1 MISRYCERCGRSTQ
15 DGNLWC
21 QDRDCPAEAGYSV
34 FRYGDYLG
42 DMKITKQVTVWRT
55 ATIYE
60 AERDGKP
67 VWVKVAHTSP
77 ECEERLKEE
86 AQFLR
91 KLFPHSDTKPS
102 FFQSFR
108 PTARSVLPQLLP
120 PYPTPTNR
128 PYGELSVDGTPRVFS
143 VFAPFDGV
151 VLRDMLLEMPQIW
164 HYEAAWIVS
173 SLAGALHPLSA
184 RNLIHLN
191 LTPDIIVIDKDAQG
205 HMRPALVDLGW
216 LADTKINPDRFAE
229 IVSRSEPAY
238 TAPEVSAA
246 KSASAL
252 LPASDAYSLG
262 MIYFEMLKG
271 KPGYEPVLQHDNDLR
286 QSVIKNLTPLQVER
300 PELAASGVVEIVEK
314 AISPRVRFGSVD
326 HLRQALDKIYGKPQ
340 PEKRPVPM
348 RFYVLMGVIGVVLLA
363 IIVLALLV
371 LLQASHA
378 PLG

>member
-42 DMKITKQVTVWRT
+42 DMKISRQVTVWRT
-55 ATIYE
+55 ATLYE

-86 AQFLR
+86 ALFLR
-91 KLFPHSDTKPS
+91 KLFPHSGDKPS
-102 FFQSFR
+102 FLQSFR
-108 PTARSVLPQLLP
+108 PSARPVLPQLLP
-120 PYPTPTNR
+120 PYPTPSNR
-128 PYGELSVDGTPRVFS
+128 PYGELSVAGTPRVFS
-143 VFAPFDGV
+143 VFTPLSGV
-151 VLRDMLLEMPQIW
+151 VLRDLLLEMPQVW
-164 HYEAAWIVS
+164 HYEAAWVIS
-173 SLAGALHPLSA
+173 TLASALHALSG
-184 RNLIHLN
+184 RNAMHLS
-191 LTPDIIVIDKDAQG
+191 LTPDIIMVDKDAAG
-205 HMRPALVDLGW
+205 HLRPALVDLGW
-216 LADTKINPDRFAE
+216 LADTNVGASRFAE
-229 IVSRSEPAY
+229 IINRSEPIY

-246 KSASAL
+246 KNANAL
-252 LPASDAYSLG
+252 MPAADAYSLG

-271 KPGYEPVLQHDNDLR
+271 KPGYEPVLQHDDQIR
-286 QSVIKNLTPLQVER
+286 QAVIQNRAPLQVDR
-300 PELAASGVVEIVEK
+300 PELASSGVVEIVEK

-326 HLRQALDKIYGKPQ
+326 HLRQALDKVYGKPP

-348 RFYVLMGVIGVVLLA
+348 RFYLLVGVIGAILFA

-371 LLQASHA
+371 ALQASRA